1 MELNINTLNSK
12 SVYKVMRALCA
23 DLRPDVSEWPERAGR
38 AAQPQP
44 GGAGAGLAGGH
55 RAGAEA
61 RQRQVR
67 LLPA

>member
-1 MELNINTLNSK
+1 
-12 SVYKVMRALCA
+12 MRALCA
-23 DLRPDVSEWPERAGR
+23 DLRQDVCEWAEWPGP

-55 RAGAEA
+55 RDGAEA
-61 RQRQVR
+61 RQLQVR